1 MIELNAERDVL
12 RLSGYASLFDRTD
25 MSGDLVRRGAFA
37 ASILG
42 LKGQKLPMLFGH
54 ETHNPIGVWDRVVE
68 DKSGLFVSGRLISG
82 SAIAD
87 RTRRLVLEGAISG
100 LSIGY
105 KTVRYTRSVSNP
117 TSRTGQIRPLS
128 GTGIN
133 VPQST
138 KPLSQSG
145 SNLGRV
151 LLELDLWE
159 VSLVAFPMLR
169 DARLTQIED
178 DITPFFNPPQ
188 TGENRE

>member
-1 MIELNAERDVL
+1 MIELNVERDVL

-105 KTVRYTRSVSNP
+105 KTVRYTRSVSKSTP
-117 TSRTGQIRPLS
+117 RKRASSPFIWDRHKRAPIHKTFISIRL
-128 GTGIN
+128 
-133 VPQST
+133 
-138 KPLSQSG
+138 KF
-145 SNLGRV
+145 R
-151 LLELDLWE
+151 
-159 VSLVAFPMLR
+159 
-169 DARLTQIED
+169 ARA
-178 DITPFFNPPQ
+178 P
-188 TGENRE
+188 RA